1 LPEAAPEAWPPA
13 MENAN
18 RRSPGRP
25 PAGGPALHEGRKAMQ
40 RTNLTK
46 ILFVLPCAFAFAM
59 VILIP
64 FFYGLY
70 FSMTDWNGVS
80 DTVKF
85 VGLVHFGR
93 VLTQPGFMY
102 SFIISAAYTI
112 INVVLVNAAGFALAL
127 IVTSNLRFRNFY
139 RAGFFAPYLIGG
151 IVLGYIWQFLFN
163 NSLPALGRALSL
175 DLLKTSF
182 LSRDDAVVWAM
193 SIVNTWQYAGYIMLI
208 FIAAIQAIPAS
219 LMEAAKVDG
228 AGYFRR
234 VFSIL
239 IPMMASAF
247 TISLFLTLTT
257 SFKQFDMNLTL
268 TNGGPATR
276 FFDQPVMASQLLAM
290 NIFNTGKANRMAEA
304 QAQAVILFVALVVV
318 SLVQVSVNKR
328 KEVEL

>member
-1 LPEAAPEAWPPA
+1 
-13 MENAN
+13 
-18 RRSPGRP
+18 
-25 PAGGPALHEGRKAMQ
+25 MQ
-40 RTNLTK
+40 RYSLTK

-59 VILIP
+59 VILVP

-80 DTVKF
+80 DSTKF
-85 VGLVHFGR
+85 IGLYHFGR
-93 VLTQPGFMY
+93 VFTQPGFVY
-102 SFIISAAYTI
+102 SFLISAAYTA
-112 INVVLVNAAGFALAL
+112 INVVLVNAVGFALAL
-127 IVTSNLRFRNFY
+127 VVTGNLRFRNFY

-163 NSLPALGRALSL
+163 NALPALGKTLSL
-175 DLLKTSF
+175 EAFQASF
-182 LSRDDAVVWAM
+182 LSRSDAVIWAM

-228 AGYFRR
+228 AGYLRR
-234 VFSIL
+234 VFLIL
-239 IPMMASAF
+239 IPMMANAF

-276 FFDQPVMASQLLAM
+276 FLDQPVMASQLLAM
-290 NIFNTGKANRMAEA
+290 NIFNTAKANRMAEA
-304 QAQAVILFVALVVV
+304 QAQAVVLFVALVVV
-318 SLVQVSVNKR
+318 SLVQVSMNKR